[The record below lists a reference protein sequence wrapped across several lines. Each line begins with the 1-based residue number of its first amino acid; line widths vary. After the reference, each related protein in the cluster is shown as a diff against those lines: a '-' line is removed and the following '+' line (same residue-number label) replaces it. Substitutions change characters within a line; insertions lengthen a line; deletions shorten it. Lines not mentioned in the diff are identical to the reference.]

1 MSKIEDKV
9 CEDFEWYS
17 QNANVTKLA
26 QYDWLSRAD
35 TGLVKYNQT
44 LERRD
49 LSKSDWFQH
58 LKEELLD
65 ACNYATR
72 LEMYEE
78 LTFVEKDL
86 LEELKRDLFHGLEGI
101 YENSLSE

>member
-9 CEDFEWYS
+9 CEEFEWYS
-17 QNANVTKLA
+17 HGDTVALLAKFEIQERAEEGLAKYGVTL
-26 QYDWLSRAD
+26 D
-35 TGLVKYNQT
+35 
-44 LERRD
+44 RD
-49 LSKSDWFQH
+49 DLTKADWFQH

-72 LEMYEE
+72 LEMYDE

-101 YENSLSE
+101 YANSLSE